1 MKSTLTLTVATLC
14 LVACLSAAAQGA
26 SNLFWG
32 SPVPV
37 AQAGRSIVINPD
49 TRWVNVAQG
58 ETIRF
63 VAGSVE
69 FGWKFDGPGSRS
81 FDLAQVLPA
90 GAVTRPITVYVA
102 GGPGHRQ

>member
-1 MKSTLTLTVATLC
+1 MKSKFTLTVASLA

-26 SNLFWG
+26 GNFFWG

-37 AQAGRSIVINPD
+37 AQAGRTIVINPD

-58 ETIRF
+58 ETVRF
-63 VAGSVE
+63 VAGNVE

-81 FDLAQVLPA
+81 FDLAQVAPA
-90 GAVTRPITVYVA
+90 GAVTRPLTVYVT
-102 GGPGHRQ
+102 GSPGHRQ